1 MYTVVHFSQ
10 VNQTK
15 TNERKK
21 YQLFDIL
28 ILICLQVSIKNL
40 YMSILR
46 FFLISVK
53 GGIKTFRIFKIK
65 HNAMLL
71 C

>member
-28 ILICLQVSIKNL
+28 ILICPQVSIKNL

-53 GGIKTFRIFKIK
+53 GGIKTFGIFKIK